1 MKVLFSISPPVSSIK
16 RRTIAS
22 FSALLLGFCAKRNPK
37 TGGKQHV
44 ILLIAKYGLAIV
56 TIIEKKISRH
66 PPVQL
71 RCDTKVS
78 GDPILAVFV
87 QRGQVV
93 KVLHNIRTGAE
104 LM

>member
-1 MKVLFSISPPVSSIK
+1 MAS
-16 RRTIAS
+16 S

-37 TGGKQHV
+37 TSGKQYV

-93 KVLHNIRTGAE
+93 KVLAQYWYGC
-104 LM
+104 

>member
-1 MKVLFSISPPVSSIK
+1 MAS
-16 RRTIAS
+16 S

-37 TGGKQHV
+37 TSGKQHV

-78 GDPILAVFV
+78 GDPILAVVV
-87 QRGQVV
+87 QRGEVI
-93 KVLHNIRTGAE
+93 KVLHNIGTGAE